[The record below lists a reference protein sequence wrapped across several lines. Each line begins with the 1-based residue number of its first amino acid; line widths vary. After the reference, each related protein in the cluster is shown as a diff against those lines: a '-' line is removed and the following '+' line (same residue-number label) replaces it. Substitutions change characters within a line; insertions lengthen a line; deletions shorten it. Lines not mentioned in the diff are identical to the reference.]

1 VPRAGVG
8 VSKRFDNGGSWQVG
22 SLLCRGIIG
31 SSTPVEACGGAYAGT
46 IAPRRR
52 MIGFFILR
60 SELPAGKPG
69 LGTCVFLGFSYVLQP
84 FSMCY
89 TPLPVISIT
98 FGGARWVGR

>member
-1 VPRAGVG
+1 
-8 VSKRFDNGGSWQVG
+8 
-22 SLLCRGIIG
+22 
-31 SSTPVEACGGAYAGT
+31 
-46 IAPRRR
+46 